1 MIISDNLRTA
11 SIYINNQLLSR
22 GLLRDGDTIDFA
34 YPASGVVDNDNGG
47 ELADTMGRIM
57 GVVND
62 LILRRDRDAET
73 RESLSQTIRSL
84 RAESLRQTTDIVR
97 LSDKLTD
104 ATRKTALAEQEAAHA
119 RAQLKQAE
127 QMVSKLKEETA
138 RQKSLVQQ
146 TRNACANEIRKR
158 DRMIE
163 GLKKAVADAGRT
175 RGTGM
180 GHVRGMSRDGGMGS
194 GQGGVMSIVVQAGEE
209 YNAEAG
215 GKMGV
220 PQGMTGSE
228 GYDLRMETNG
238 FLAELAKGLSEENEV
253 LLGLVRRTVRRMQ
266 EMSGWDVVANVVAQQ
281 QQQQQ
286 QQKDEGGD
294 VNMEGFGETRKE
306 EDLDEAERHAVV
318 IPTSCEELQRDLEN
332 VLEHMRIIL
341 TNPSFVPIEEVVV
354 REDEIHRLRDGW
366 VKMESRWKE
375 AVHLIDGWRNRMQ
388 VSGRP
393 VNVEELKMGLRL
405 SPVKVKNVAETAHG
419 LQLEMPSVREEEDA
433 EEQADREEVE
443 RYLEKEKADAAATAT
458 AAAAASSNNASGPRS
473 RDSSL
478 HLVPAPPGGV
488 PDDPMDEDSDQSS
501 IYEDDDLNLDD
512 LEDDDEEPNV
522 EVLGHSLMLS
532 SPPLPVPPQMSPLKD
547 SPAAGNRGGFG
558 QPNLRRGGGDY
569 TNDLRG
575 AEIGPP
581 VPPHADKTKKS
592 IRPVRQQEGD
602 ASLSEREQSRPSTAP
617 STTSAGSIKLVK
629 AETSG
634 PKSAA
639 AARKRPGTATTTT
652 SATGPTAR
660 TRSRTR
666 TAESDRD
673 APAAPVTRSRARE
686 EAATSGGTGRAQTAA
701 TARKPAT
708 DRSRP
713 PITRAAT
720 TNTAPG
726 TRGKSQTRSLT
737 SSGKGKET
745 ESKTGPKFVPGH
757 RRTNSEKTTYST
769 ASGPGTPGRE
779 RDIVG
784 SNSRP
789 TTSNGLTKT
798 REATLLS
805 QSPKLAPS
813 PRLARGL
820 ATANNSENGSSTDS
834 ANRSGGGAISQSP
847 INPNRSPKRTGNSR
861 LPLPRTGLVNTA
873 ALQAQQ
879 TPLNVATI
887 AAKLAASERE
897 ADAARVRAKLKAM
910 KMSKQGSTT
919 GPSQSQRSTNGANQ
933 QQQRQSKNQ
942 SQSQTQPP
950 SEENQPITN
959 GRATPMDMEL
969 DDENELKVSRR
980 RAATPGRSQ
989 GQSGRQ
995 SKTPK
1000 TASRAARE
1008 EEAELFEFEQDQLE
1022 QQQEE
1027 EDEGLDELAGPETT
1041 NNNYYG
1047 MDMGMEKL
1055 HVQKRKREKMRT
1067 SRTASRRRSTLNP
1080 WELQSL
1086 LQGSVNVPPP
1096 VPQVPQ
1102 NPMTAGIGMGM
1113 GMGVGDAM
1121 ES

>member
-1 MIISDNLRTA
+1 M
-11 SIYINNQLLSR
+11 Q
-22 GLLRDGDTIDFA
+22 
-34 YPASGVVDNDNGG
+34 
-47 ELADTMGRIM
+47 
-57 GVVND
+57 
-62 LILRRDRDAET
+62 RDAET

-119 RAQLKQAE
+119 RAQLKVAE
-127 QMVSKLKEETA
+127 QTVSKLKEEAA

-146 TRNACANEIRKR
+146 TRSACANEIRKR

-175 RGTGM
+175 RGTG
-180 GHVRGMSRDGGMGS
+180 HSRTMSRDGGLGS
-194 GQGGVMSIVVQAGEE
+194 GSGGVMSIVVQAGEE

-266 EMSGWDVVANVVAQQ
+266 EMSGWDVVANVVVQQQHQQ
-281 QQQQQ
+281 QQR
-286 QQKDEGGD
+286 DEGGD
-294 VNMEGFGETRKE
+294 INMEGFETRKE
-306 EDLDEAERHAVV
+306 EDDEVERHAVV

-388 VSGRP
+388 VSGRA

-419 LQLEMPSVREEEDA
+419 LQLEMPNVREEEDA

-443 RYLEKEKADAAATAT
+443 RYLEKEKADAAATAV
-458 AAAAASSNNASGPRS
+458 ASSNNASGPRS

-488 PDDPMDEDSDQSS
+488 PDDPMDEDSEQSS
-501 IYEDDDLNLDD
+501 IYEDDDLDLDD

-532 SPPLPVPPQMSPLKD
+532 SPPLPVPPHMSPLKD

-634 PKSAA
+634 PKAAA

-666 TAESDRD
+666 TAESDREAA

-686 EAATSGGTGRAQTAA
+686 EAAASGGTGRAQTTAG
-701 TARKPAT
+701 ARKPAT

-720 TNTAPG
+720 TNAAPG

-779 RDIVG
+779 REIVG

-887 AAKLAASERE
+887 AVKLAASERE

-910 KMSKQGSTT
+910 KMSKQGST
-919 GPSQSQRSTNGANQ
+919 GPSQSQRSAHGAS
-933 QQQRQSKNQ
+933 QRQSKNQ
-942 SQSQTQPP
+942 SQTQP
-950 SEENQPITN
+950 SEENQPTN
-959 GRATPMDMEL
+959 GRATPMDM
-969 DDENELKVSRR
+969 DHDENDGNELKISRR

-989 GQSGRQ
+989 SGTGTATGRQ

-1022 QQQEE
+1022 Q
-1027 EDEGLDELAGPETT
+1027 EDEGLDELAGPETMM
-1041 NNNYYG
+1041 NQHHYG

-1086 LQGSVNVPPP
+1086 LQGSVNVPP
-1096 VPQVPQ
+1096 VPQ
-1102 NPMTAGIGMGM
+1102 NPMTAGMGSVGMM
-1113 GMGVGDAM
+1113 DAM

>member
-22 GLLRDGDTIDFA
+22 GLLRDGNTIDFA
-34 YPASGVVDNDNGG
+34 YPGDNDS
-47 ELADTMGRIM
+47 ELAETMGRIM

-73 RESLSQTIRSL
+73 RESFSQTIRSL

-119 RAQLKQAE
+119 RAQLKAAE
-127 QMVSKLKEETA
+127 QTISKLKEEAA

-146 TRNACANEIRKR
+146 TRNACANEVRKR

-175 RGTGM
+175 RGAGI
-180 GHVRGMSRDGGMGS
+180 GHGHARAMSRDGGLGP
-194 GQGGVMSIVVQAGEE
+194 GVMSIVVQAGEE
-209 YNAEAG
+209 YNAEVG
-215 GKMGV
+215 NKMGV

-266 EMSGWDVVANVVAQQ
+266 EMSGWDVVANVVI
-281 QQQQQ
+281 QQQQ

-294 VNMEGFGETRKE
+294 INMEGSETRKE
-306 EDLDEAERHAVV
+306 EEDEAKKHALV

-388 VSGRP
+388 VSGRA

-433 EEQADREEVE
+433 QEQADREEVE
-443 RYLEKEKADAAATAT
+443 RYLEKEKADAAA
-458 AAAAASSNNASGPRS
+458 AAAVSSHNASGTRS

-488 PDDPMDEDSDQSS
+488 PDDPMNEDSEQSS
-501 IYEDDDLNLDD
+501 IYEDDDLDLDD
-512 LEDDDEEPNV
+512 LEDNDEEPNV

-547 SPAAGNRGGFG
+547 SPTAGNRGGFG

-569 TNDLRG
+569 TNNLRG

-634 PKSAA
+634 PKAAA

-652 SATGPTAR
+652 SATGPTTR

-666 TAESDRD
+666 TGESDHEAA

-686 EAATSGGTGRAQTAA
+686 EAATSGGTGRAQTITA
-701 TARKPAT
+701 ARKPAT

-713 PITRAAT
+713 PITRAAI
-720 TNTAPG
+720 TNAAPG

-757 RRTNSEKTTYST
+757 RRTNSEKTAYST

-779 RDIVG
+779 REIVG

-813 PRLARGL
+813 PKLARGL

-861 LPLPRTGLVNTA
+861 LPLPRAGLVNTA

-910 KMSKQGSTT
+910 KMSKQGST
-919 GPSQSQRSTNGANQ
+919 GPSQSQRSTNGIS
-933 QQQRQSKNQ
+933 QRQSKNQ
-942 SQSQTQPP
+942 SQSQSQNQPD
-950 SEENQPITN
+950 ENQPTN
-959 GRATPMDMEL
+959 GRATPMDM
-969 DDENELKVSRR
+969 DDEDDQNELKISRR

-989 GQSGRQ
+989 SGTGRQ

-1008 EEAELFEFEQDQLE
+1008 EEAELFEFEQDQE
-1022 QQQEE
+1022 D
-1027 EDEGLDELAGPETT
+1027 EDEGLDELAGPETM
-1041 NNNYYG
+1041 NQHY
-1047 MDMGMEKL
+1047 DMGMEKL

-1096 VPQVPQ
+1096 PVPQ
-1102 NPMTAGIGMGM
+1102 NPMTAGLGMT
-1113 GMGVGDAM
+1113 DSM

>member
-1 MIISDNLRTA
+1 M
-11 SIYINNQLLSR
+11 
-22 GLLRDGDTIDFA
+22 
-34 YPASGVVDNDNGG
+34 
-47 ELADTMGRIM
+47 
-57 GVVND
+57 
-62 LILRRDRDAET
+62 
-73 RESLSQTIRSL
+73 
-84 RAESLRQTTDIVR
+84 
-97 LSDKLTD
+97 
-104 ATRKTALAEQEAAHA
+104 HA
-119 RAQLKQAE
+119 RAQLKAAE
-127 QMVSKLKEETA
+127 QTVHKLKEEAA
-138 RQKSLVQQ
+138 RQKTLVQQ

-175 RGTGM
+175 RGTGL
-180 GHVRGMSRDGGMGS
+180 GHARGASRDGGFGGGLS
-194 GQGGVMSIVVQAGEE
+194 GQGVMSIVVQAGEE

-281 QQQQQ
+281 QQLQR
-286 QQKDEGGD
+286 DEGGD
-294 VNMEGFGETRKE
+294 INMGGHETTKE
-306 EDLDEAERHAVV
+306 EEEEDEAEKHALV
-318 IPTSCEELQRDLEN
+318 IPTSCDELQRDLEN

-443 RYLEKEKADAAATAT
+443 RYLEKEKADAAAAAAAT
-458 AAAAASSNNASGPRS
+458 AASTNDSAPRS
-473 RDSSL
+473 RDGSL

-488 PDDPMDEDSDQSS
+488 PDDPMDEDSEQSS
-501 IYEDDDLNLDD
+501 IFEDDDLDLDD
-512 LEDDDEEPNV
+512 LDDDEEPNV

-532 SPPLPVPPQMSPLKD
+532 SPPLPVPPQLGQLKD

-569 TNDLRG
+569 TNNLRG
-575 AEIGPP
+575 ADVGPP
-581 VPPHADKTKKS
+581 VPPHADKPQQTQKS
-592 IRPVRQQEGD
+592 IRPVRQQEAD
-602 ASLSEREQSRPSTAP
+602 ASVSEKEQSRPSTAP

-634 PKSAA
+634 PKAA
-639 AARKRPGTATTTT
+639 SAARKRPGTATTATT
-652 SATGPTAR
+652 ATGPTTR

-666 TAESDRD
+666 TAESDRE
-673 APAAPVTRSRARE
+673 AAAPVTRSRARD
-686 EAATSGGTGRAQTAA
+686 EAATSGGTGRAQTTAA
-701 TARKPAT
+701 ARKPAT

-720 TNTAPG
+720 TNAAPT

-745 ESKTGPKFVPGH
+745 ENKTGPKFVPGH

-769 ASGPGTPGRE
+769 TSGPGTPGRE
-779 RDIVG
+779 REPVG
-784 SNSRP
+784 ANSRP
-789 TTSNGLTKT
+789 TTSNGLAKT
-798 REATLLS
+798 REANLLA

-813 PRLARGL
+813 PCVTKGL

-873 ALQAQQ
+873 ALQGQQ
-879 TPLNVATI
+879 SPLNVATI

-910 KMSKQGSTT
+910 KRSKQESV
-919 GPSQSQRSTNGANQ
+919 GPSQSQRSTNGAS
-933 QQQRQSKNQ
+933 QRHSKNQ
-942 SQSQTQPP
+942 SQTQNQA
-950 SEENQPITN
+950 SEEHQPTN
-959 GRATPMDMEL
+959 GRATPMDMDE
-969 DDENELKVSRR
+969 DDENELKISRR
-980 RAATPGRSQ
+980 RPATPGR
-989 GQSGRQ
+989 Q
-995 SKTPK
+995 SKQTPK

-1008 EEAELFEFEQDQLE
+1008 EEAELFDFEQDQ
-1022 QQQEE
+1022 
-1027 EDEGLDELAGPETT
+1027 EDEEIDELAGPET
-1041 NNNYYG
+1041 NQHY
-1047 MDMGMEKL
+1047 DMGMDKL

-1096 VPQVPQ
+1096 PMPSMPPPVPQ
-1102 NPMTAGIGMGM
+1102 NPMTAGMGM
-1113 GMGVGDAM
+1113 TDAM
-1121 ES
+1121 EG

>member
-22 GLLRDGDTIDFA
+22 GLLRDGDNIDFA
-34 YPASGVVDNDNGG
+34 YPGDNDD
-47 ELADTMGRIM
+47 ELAHTMGRIM

-73 RESLSQTIRSL
+73 RESLSQTLRSL

-104 ATRKTALAEQEAAHA
+104 SSRKTALAEQEAAHA
-119 RAQLKQAE
+119 RAQLTAAE
-127 QMVSKLKEETA
+127 QTVTKLKEEAA

-175 RGTGM
+175 RGTG
-180 GHVRGMSRDGGMGS
+180 HTRGASRDGGFGGGLG
-194 GQGGVMSIVVQAGEE
+194 GQGGGVMSIVVQAGEE

-266 EMSGWDVVANVVAQQ
+266 EMSGWDVVANVVAQK
-281 QQQQQ
+281 QQQ

-294 VNMEGFGETRKE
+294 INMDGGETRKE
-306 EDLDEAERHAVV
+306 EEEDKGEKHALV
-318 IPTSCEELQRDLEN
+318 IPTSCDELQRDLEN

-443 RYLEKEKADAAATAT
+443 RYLEKEKADAAA
-458 AAAAASSNNASGPRS
+458 AAAASTNASGPRS

-488 PDDPMDEDSDQSS
+488 PDDPMDEDSEQSS
-501 IYEDDDLNLDD
+501 IFEDDDLDLDD
-512 LEDDDEEPNV
+512 LDDDEEPNV

-532 SPPLPVPPQMSPLKD
+532 SPPLSVPPQLGPLKD

-569 TNDLRG
+569 TNDLRA
-575 AEIGPP
+575 AEVGPP
-581 VPPHADKTKKS
+581 VPPHADKPQQTKKS

-602 ASLSEREQSRPSTAP
+602 ASVSEREQSRPSTAP

-634 PKSAA
+634 PKAA
-639 AARKRPGTATTTT
+639 SAARKRPGTATTTT

-666 TAESDRD
+666 TAESDREV
-673 APAAPVTRSRARE
+673 AAPVTRSRARE
-686 EAATSGGTGRAQTAA
+686 EAATSGGTGRAQTTA
-701 TARKPAT
+701 TGRKPAT

-713 PITRAAT
+713 PITRAT
-720 TNTAPG
+720 TSSAAPG

-779 RDIVG
+779 REIA
-784 SNSRP
+784 SSHSRP

-798 REATLLS
+798 REAALLA

-813 PRLARGL
+813 PRLTKGL

-847 INPNRSPKRTGNSR
+847 INPNRSPRRTGNSR
-861 LPLPRTGLVNTA
+861 LPLPRTGLVSTA

-879 TPLNVATI
+879 SPLNVATI

-910 KMSKQGSTT
+910 KRSKQESV
-919 GPSQSQRSTNGANQ
+919 GPSQSQRSANGAS
-933 QQQRQSKNQ
+933 QRQSQNQ
-942 SQSQTQPP
+942 SQP
-950 SEENQPITN
+950 SEENQPTN
-959 GRATPMDMEL
+959 GRATPMDMDCDN
-969 DDENELKVSRR
+969 DDENQLTMSRR
-980 RAATPGRSQ
+980 RPATP
-989 GQSGRQ
+989 GRQ

-1000 TASRAARE
+1000 AASRAARE
-1008 EEAELFEFEQDQLE
+1008 EEAEPFDFEQE
-1022 QQQEE
+1022 QQEQ
-1027 EDEGLDELAGPETT
+1027 EDEEVDELAGPE
-1041 NNNYYG
+1041 NHDNYG
-1047 MDMGMEKL
+1047 MAMAMGMGMGMEKL

-1086 LQGSVNVPPP
+1086 LQGSVKVAPPMPPP
-1096 VPQVPQ
+1096 S
-1102 NPMTAGIGMGM
+1102 NPMTAGMGGMGM
-1113 GMGVGDAM
+1113 TTDVGMEG
-1121 ES
+1121 

>member
-34 YPASGVVDNDNGG
+34 YPGDNDD
-47 ELADTMGRIM
+47 ELAHTMGRIM

-73 RESLSQTIRSL
+73 RESLSQTLRSL
-84 RAESLRQTTDIVR
+84 RAESLRQSTDIVR

-104 ATRKTALAEQEAAHA
+104 SARKTALAEQETAHA
-119 RAQLKQAE
+119 RTQLKAAE
-127 QMVSKLKEETA
+127 QTVARLKEEAA

-175 RGTGM
+175 RGTG
-180 GHVRGMSRDGGMGS
+180 HTRGASRDGGMGS
-194 GQGGVMSIVVQAGEE
+194 GLGGVMSIVVQAGEE

-253 LLGLVRRTVRRMQ
+253 LLGLVRRTVKRMQ
-266 EMSGWDVVANVVAQQ
+266 EMSGWDVVANVVVQQQ

-286 QQKDEGGD
+286 QQKDEAGD
-294 VNMEGFGETRKE
+294 TNMEGGGELRKE
-306 EDLDEAERHAVV
+306 EDEGEKHALV

-388 VSGRP
+388 VSGKA

-419 LQLEMPSVREEEDA
+419 LQLEMPSVREDEDA
-433 EEQADREEVE
+433 EEQADREDIE
-443 RYLEKEKADAAATAT
+443 RYLEKEKADAAT
-458 AAAAASSNNASGPRS
+458 AAAAAASTNASIPRS

-478 HLVPAPPGGV
+478 HLVPAPMGGV
-488 PDDPMDEDSDQSS
+488 PDDPMDEDSEQSS
-501 IYEDDDLNLDD
+501 IFEDDDIDLDD

-532 SPPLPVPPQMSPLKD
+532 SPPLPVPPQLSPLKD

-569 TNDLRG
+569 TNDLRA
-575 AEIGPP
+575 AEVGPP
-581 VPPHADKTKKS
+581 VPPHADKPQQTKKS
-592 IRPVRQQEGD
+592 IRPVRQEDDD
-602 ASLSEREQSRPSTAP
+602 ASVSEREQSRPSTAP
-617 STTSAGSIKLVK
+617 SATSPGSIKLVK
-629 AETSG
+629 AEAYG
-634 PKSAA
+634 PKAA
-639 AARKRPGTATTTT
+639 SAARKRPGTATTVP
-652 SATGPTAR
+652 TGPTTR

-666 TAESDRD
+666 TAESERE
-673 APAAPVTRSRARE
+673 APAP
-686 EAATSGGTGRAQTAA
+686 AATSGGTGRTQTTAA
-701 TARKPAT
+701 RKAAA
-708 DRSRP
+708 DRSKP
-713 PITRAAT
+713 PITRAAPFS
-720 TNTAPG
+720 TAPG
-726 TRGKSQTRSLT
+726 ARSKSQTRSLT
-737 SSGKGKET
+737 SSGKSKET
-745 ESKTGPKFVPGH
+745 ESKTGPKYVPGH
-757 RRTNSEKTTYST
+757 RRTNSEKTTYSN

-779 RDIVG
+779 REVAG

-789 TTSNGLTKT
+789 TTSSGLTKT
-798 REATLLS
+798 REATLLA

-813 PRLARGL
+813 PRFTKGL

-847 INPNRSPKRTGNSR
+847 IIPNRSPKRTGNSR

-879 TPLNVATI
+879 SPLNVAAI

-910 KMSKQGSTT
+910 KRSKQESV
-919 GPSQSQRSTNGANQ
+919 GPSQSQRSANGSS
-933 QQQRQSKNQ
+933 QRQSKNQ
-942 SQSQTQPP
+942 SQSQNQNQNQNQNEKQ
-950 SEENQPITN
+950 SEDNQNTNNN
-959 GRATPMDMEL
+959 GRATPMDC
-969 DDENELKVSRR
+969 DDNDENELIIERH
-980 RAATPGRSQ
+980 RAGTPR
-989 GQSGRQ
+989 GRQ
-995 SKTPK
+995 DKTPK

-1008 EEAELFEFEQDQLE
+1008 QEAELFDFEQ
-1022 QQQEE
+1022 
-1027 EDEGLDELAGPETT
+1027 EDEEVDELAGPE
-1041 NNNYYG
+1041 NHHYSMG
-1047 MDMGMEKL
+1047 MGMEKL

-1086 LQGSVNVPPP
+1086 LQGSVNVPPLMP
-1096 VPQVPQ
+1096 PPP
-1102 NPMTAGIGMGM
+1102 NPMTAGMGM
-1113 GMGVGDAM
+1113 TTDVGMEG
-1121 ES
+1121 

>member
-34 YPASGVVDNDNGG
+34 YPGDNDD
-47 ELADTMGRIM
+47 ELAHTMGRIM

-73 RESLSQTIRSL
+73 RESLSQTLRSL
-84 RAESLRQTTDIVR
+84 RAESLRQSTDIVR

-104 ATRKTALAEQEAAHA
+104 SARKTALAEQETAHA
-119 RAQLKQAE
+119 RAQLKAAE
-127 QMVSKLKEETA
+127 QTVARLKEEAA

-175 RGTGM
+175 RGTG
-180 GHVRGMSRDGGMGS
+180 HTRGASRDGGMGS
-194 GQGGVMSIVVQAGEE
+194 GLGGVMSIVVQAGEE

-253 LLGLVRRTVRRMQ
+253 LLGLVRRTVKRMQ
-266 EMSGWDVVANVVAQQ
+266 EMSGWDVVANVVVHQQ

-294 VNMEGFGETRKE
+294 TNMEGGGELRKE
-306 EDLDEAERHAVV
+306 EDEGEKHALV

-388 VSGRP
+388 VSGKA

-433 EEQADREEVE
+433 EEQADREDIE
-443 RYLEKEKADAAATAT
+443 RYLEKEKADAAT
-458 AAAAASSNNASGPRS
+458 AAAAAASMNASIPRS

-478 HLVPAPPGGV
+478 HLVPAPLGGV
-488 PDDPMDEDSDQSS
+488 PDDPMDEDSEQSS
-501 IYEDDDLNLDD
+501 IFEDDDIDLDD

-532 SPPLPVPPQMSPLKD
+532 SPPLPVPPQLSPLKD

-569 TNDLRG
+569 TNDLR
-575 AEIGPP
+575 AVEVGPP
-581 VPPHADKTKKS
+581 VPPHADRPQQTKKS
-592 IRPVRQQEGD
+592 IRPVRQEDDD
-602 ASLSEREQSRPSTAP
+602 ASVSEREPSRPSTAP
-617 STTSAGSIKLVK
+617 SATSPGSIKLVK
-629 AETSG
+629 AEAYG
-634 PKSAA
+634 PKAA
-639 AARKRPGTATTTT
+639 SAARKRPGTATTVP
-652 SATGPTAR
+652 TGPTTR

-666 TAESDRD
+666 TAESDREAP

-686 EAATSGGTGRAQTAA
+686 EAATSGGTGRTQTTAA
-701 TARKPAT
+701 RKAAA
-708 DRSRP
+708 DRSKP
-713 PITRAAT
+713 PITRAAPFS
-720 TNTAPG
+720 TAPG
-726 TRGKSQTRSLT
+726 ARSKSQTRSLT
-737 SSGKGKET
+737 SSGKSKET
-745 ESKTGPKFVPGH
+745 ESKTGPKFAPGH
-757 RRTNSEKTTYST
+757 RRTNSEKTTYSN

-779 RDIVG
+779 REVAG

-789 TTSNGLTKT
+789 TTSSGLTKT
-798 REATLLS
+798 REATLLA

-813 PRLARGL
+813 PRFTKGL

-847 INPNRSPKRTGNSR
+847 IIPNRSPKRTGNSR

-879 TPLNVATI
+879 SPLNVAAI

-910 KMSKQGSTT
+910 KRSKQESV
-919 GPSQSQRSTNGANQ
+919 GPSQSQRSANGAS
-933 QQQRQSKNQ
+933 QRQSKNQ
-942 SQSQTQPP
+942 SQGQSQSQNQDQNQNETQ
-950 SEENQPITN
+950 SKDNQNTNNN
-959 GRATPMDMEL
+959 GRATPMDC
-969 DDENELKVSRR
+969 DDNDENELIIERR
-980 RAATPGRSQ
+980 RAGTPR
-989 GQSGRQ
+989 GRQ
-995 SKTPK
+995 DKTPK

-1008 EEAELFEFEQDQLE
+1008 QEAELFDFEQ
-1022 QQQEE
+1022 
-1027 EDEGLDELAGPETT
+1027 EDEEVDELAGPE
-1041 NNNYYG
+1041 NHHYSMG
-1047 MDMGMEKL
+1047 MGMEKL

-1086 LQGSVNVPPP
+1086 LQGSVNVPPLMP
-1096 VPQVPQ
+1096 PPP
-1102 NPMTAGIGMGM
+1102 NPMTAGMGM
-1113 GMGVGDAM
+1113 AADVGMEG
-1121 ES
+1121 

>member
-34 YPASGVVDNDNGG
+34 YPGDNDD
-47 ELADTMGRIM
+47 ELAHTMGRIM

-97 LSDKLTD
+97 LSEKLTD
-104 ATRKTALAEQEAAHA
+104 SSRKTALAEQEAAHA
-119 RAQLKQAE
+119 RAQLKAAE
-127 QMVSKLKEETA
+127 QTVTKLKEEAA

-175 RGTGM
+175 RGTG
-180 GHVRGMSRDGGMGS
+180 HTRGASRDGGLGL
-194 GQGGVMSIVVQAGEE
+194 GGGVMSIVVQAGDE

-286 QQKDEGGD
+286 KDEGGD
-294 VNMEGFGETRKE
+294 INMDGVETRKE
-306 EDLDEAERHAVV
+306 EGDEGEKHALV
-318 IPTSCEELQRDLEN
+318 IPTSCNELQRDLEN

-443 RYLEKEKADAAATAT
+443 RYLEKEKADAAA
-458 AAAAASSNNASGPRS
+458 AAAASTNASGPRS

-488 PDDPMDEDSDQSS
+488 PDDPMDEDSEQSS
-501 IYEDDDLNLDD
+501 IFEDDDLDLDD
-512 LEDDDEEPNV
+512 LDDDEEPNV

-532 SPPLPVPPQMSPLKD
+532 SPPPRVPPQLSPLKD

-558 QPNLRRGGGDY
+558 QPNFRRGGGDY
-569 TNDLRG
+569 TNNLRA
-575 AEIGPP
+575 AEVGPP
-581 VPPHADKTKKS
+581 VPPHADKLQQTKKS
-592 IRPVRQQEGD
+592 IRPVRQQEGN
-602 ASLSEREQSRPSTAP
+602 ASVSEREQARPSTAP

-629 AETSG
+629 PETSG
-634 PKSAA
+634 PKAA
-639 AARKRPGTATTTT
+639 SAARKRPGTTTTTT

-666 TAESDRD
+666 TAEFDRE
-673 APAAPVTRSRARE
+673 AAAPVTRSRARE
-686 EAATSGGTGRAQTAA
+686 EAATSGGAGRAQTTA
-701 TARKPAT
+701 TARKPAA

-720 TNTAPG
+720 TTAAPG
-726 TRGKSQTRSLT
+726 PRGKSQTRSLT

-757 RRTNSEKTTYST
+757 RRTNSEKTAYST

-779 RDIVG
+779 REIVG

-798 REATLLS
+798 REATLLA

-813 PRLARGL
+813 PRLTKGL
-820 ATANNSENGSSTDS
+820 ATNNNSENGSSTDS

-879 TPLNVATI
+879 SPLNVATI

-910 KMSKQGSTT
+910 KRSEQESV
-919 GPSQSQRSTNGANQ
+919 GPSQSQRSTNGAS
-933 QQQRQSKNQ
+933 QRHSKNQ
-942 SQSQTQPP
+942 SQNQTQPD
-950 SEENQPITN
+950 ENQNNN
-959 GRATPMDMEL
+959 GRATPMDMDN
-969 DDENELKVSRR
+969 DDENELKISRR
-980 RAATPGRSQ
+980 RPATP
-989 GQSGRQ
+989 GRQ

-1008 EEAELFEFEQDQLE
+1008 EELFDFEQ
-1022 QQQEE
+1022 
-1027 EDEGLDELAGPETT
+1027 EDEEADELAGPQTT
-1041 NNNYYG
+1041 NHDY
-1047 MDMGMEKL
+1047 DMGMEKL

-1096 VPQVPQ
+1096 MPSMPPPPQ
-1102 NPMTAGIGMGM
+1102 NPMTAGMGSVGMTDVGM
-1113 GMGVGDAM
+1113 EG
-1121 ES
+1121 